1 MNYRVTHKEGWIVV
15 WNKTVASLV
24 LTIVIS
30 LAFFSI
36 ASAQLDKLTE
46 IDGGSLRRGETLAVS
61 PYPGHE
67 GHGDHKTYY
76 WVDFVAQPEG
86 AKGDIEVYAG
96 GKKIDAFPVHNKEI
110 RMYYLAGGF
119 SVQYVGGAAESMQV
133 SVRIAPYT
141 VGPGGH

>member
-15 WNKTVASLV
+15 WKKTVASLV

-30 LAFFSI
+30 LAFFSN
-36 ASAQLDKLTE
+36 ASAQLGKLTE
-46 IDGGSLRRGETLAVS
+46 IAGGLLRVGETLNVS
-61 PYPGHE
+61 AYAGHE
-67 GHGDHKTYY
+67 GQDHKTYY
-76 WVDFVAQPEG
+76 WVDCVAQPEG

-96 GKKIDAFPVHNKEI
+96 DKKIDAFSVNNKEM
-110 RMYYLAGGF
+110 RMFYLDSGF
-119 SVQYVGGAAESMQV
+119 SVKYVGGEAGSMKV

>member
-1 MNYRVTHKEGWIVV
+1 MFQKKTAVALILVT
-15 WNKTVASLV
+15 
-24 LTIVIS
+24 VIS
-30 LAFFSI
+30 LVFAGI
-36 ASAQLDKLTE
+36 ASAQLEKLTE
-46 IDGGSLRRGETLAVS
+46 IAGGSLRAGETLTVS
-61 PYPGHE
+61 PYAGHE

-86 AKGDIEVYAG
+86 AKGNIEVYAG

-110 RMYYLAGGF
+110 RMYYLDSGF
-119 SVQYVGGAAESMQV
+119 SVQYVGGAAESMKV

>member
-1 MNYRVTHKEGWIVV
+1 MV
-15 WNKTVASLV
+15 WKKTVASLV

-36 ASAQLDKLTE
+36 ASAQLGELTE
-46 IDGGSLRRGETLAVS
+46 IAGGPLRVGETLTVS
-61 PYPGHE
+61 AYPGHE

-76 WVDFVAQPEG
+76 WVDCVAQPEG
-86 AKGDIEVYAG
+86 AKGDIEVYVG
-96 GKKIDAFPVHNKEI
+96 DKKIDAFSVNNKEM
-110 RMYYLAGGF
+110 RMLYLDTGF
-119 SVQYVGGAAESMQV
+119 SVKYAGGEAESMKV